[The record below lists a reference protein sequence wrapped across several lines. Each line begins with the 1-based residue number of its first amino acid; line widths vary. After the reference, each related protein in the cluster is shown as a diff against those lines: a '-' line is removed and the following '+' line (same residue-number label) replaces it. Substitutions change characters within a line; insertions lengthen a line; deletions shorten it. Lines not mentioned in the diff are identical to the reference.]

1 MNNERIKEIEA
12 QYIEYL
18 NTYKVNDNIIDYNAQ
33 TKMDRLHNIFLKMLE
48 EKNIIENSKI
58 NNQIKSQIRK
68 SKKEKIQQLNY
79 HFNHNIYTGT
89 SNNNIETWISEEHVK
104 ALAQKYKVT
113 NL

>member
-1 MNNERIKEIEA
+1 MKYTNEEIERR
-12 QYIEYL
+12 YIEYL
-18 NTYKVNDNIIDYNAQ
+18 DKYKYDDNKIDYNAQ

-58 NNQIKSQIRK
+58 NNQIKSQTRK

-89 SNNNIETWISEEHVK
+89 SNNNIDRWISEEHVK
-104 ALAQKYKVT
+104 QLQLKYKVT